1 MRSHRLFATAGISA
15 GLAGLVAAV
24 VATTTQPGTSA
35 DSTADGLSS
44 TGVYRGPVATASG
57 DGGGAVMYPALVD
70 VHLDRAYAAMAAAES
85 AADAGLPGRAATN
98 FRIARL
104 QALAAW
110 TTTRYVIRTT
120 PPPPPPGDDRAGAG
134 GGAPGSAFGAPP
146 DTALALFT
154 LQHDLVTTAAGL
166 LSDNA
171 ALNNRL
177 VNAMKATAIYR
188 DRAIAYIHRVAP
200 PAPPG
205 GDRAGASGAPV
216 TATFDSTMPS
226 VLPFLDDEIQALQ
239 GTRDLNTSLPPDVGT
254 QLGALVTKD
263 TQTKATINTFWPP
276 VVGDD

>member
-1 MRSHRLFATAGISA
+1 M
-15 GLAGLVAAV
+15 
-24 VATTTQPGTSA
+24 
-35 DSTADGLSS
+35 
-44 TGVYRGPVATASG
+44 
-57 DGGGAVMYPALVD
+57 
-70 VHLDRAYAAMAAAES
+70 
-85 AADAGLPGRAATN
+85 
-98 FRIARL
+98 
-104 QALAAW
+104 
-110 TTTRYVIRTT
+110 IRTT
-120 PPPPPPGDDRAGAG
+120 PPPPPPVDDRAGAG

-146 DTALALFT
+146 ATALALFT
-154 LQHDLVTTAAGL
+154 LQHDLITTAAGL
-166 LSDNA
+166 LSGNA

-205 GDRAGASGAPV
+205 DGRAGASGGPV

-239 GTRDLNTSLPPDVGT
+239 GTQALNTSLPPDVAT
-254 QLGALVTKD
+254 ELGALVTKD